1 MRKSEFVT
9 AKPFSLLFQVS
20 SFFYERLFRKAATSV
35 PSGDILLFF
44 AFFAFSSLVA
54 NSCTSEIPY
63 SYIYFFLVAQKSF
76 SHHAGARKERL
87 LRVLFLDVVV
97 HLSSRAGGVFF
108 YYDDRLKFRAIITM
122 EIFNTIRSAVFSLSL
137 DLRASRKNR
146 SFRKRRVALER
157 RYICR

>member
-44 AFFAFSSLVA
+44 SSEPFFFRFFFSRCELVHIGDSLFLHIFLFSRTKELLTSCRCAQRTFAARVVFGRRRPSLVA
-54 NSCTSEIPY
+54 CW
-63 SYIYFFLVAQKSF
+63 
-76 SHHAGARKERL
+76 RR
-87 LRVLFLDVVV
+87 
-97 HLSSRAGGVFF
+97 FF

-137 DLRASRKNR
+137 SR
-146 SFRKRRVALER
+146 SARVA
-157 RYICR
+157 